1 MKYILIL
8 ISFIALSAKAQTW
21 TVITNL
27 EYKDGRINAYNSLG
41 KQIHQ
46 VNCKDMVYVDRQ
58 NGEIN
63 IYDYKNENNNLILTN
78 KLVSPTL
85 ASVRD
90 SLNAWIASC
99 NSTEKIDSLI
109 NVSNGILTATK
120 KLDSTHIDTSLIQHI
135 QLQQII
141 DSLSVLINDSTYSLI
156 LNKIYSQILR
166 LDTSQIDTSLD
177 KSIIDNDFDSV
188 LVLNDS
194 IKVYFTQPIEAKDT
208 THQTILNE
216 INSVLNNIN
225 QRIDTTQQDT
235 SFINYF
241 TEWNRN
247 NDTLS
252 SILQELKTLD
262 SVYVV
267 NRDTAVVSV
276 VGMKDTLFTY
286 DLDTS
291 VVLTIDSTY
300 YFQLDSIIKLL
311 QKDTMQFE
319 YHSFCYRSKAD
330 SGVYEFSQIFNVTNP
345 LVPIFMSFVDIDSLT
360 LLYSLVNGVSVGTI
374 PNFATDYVP
383 CERWNEYLSSTK
395 QDTLKTLV
403 FKAQTKRID
412 GTLDTLYN
420 CKGLS
425 FSVSDN
431 ATGNITF
438 YYGNGDQD
446 VFDVANEQLPFWE
459 NGSFVEFIGFDA
471 SSVAGVLR
479 VNMLGCSQTP
489 DVICAKEKP
498 IVNCTTSTPIIICS
512 GWGSL
517 SGIWSTIS
525 GCWNTGQ

>member
-1 MKYILIL
+1 MHRSIATIMLIMVSL
-8 ISFIALSAKAQTW
+8 FAKAQNYQT
-21 TVITNL
+21 ITRVVY
-27 EYKDGRINAYNSLG
+27 EQQRISGYNSLN
-41 KQIHQ
+41 KLAVQ
-46 VNCKDMVYVDRQ
+46 VDCNDMVWQVLPD
-58 NGEIN
+58 NSIK
-63 IYDYKNENNNLILTN
+63 IWDDIHSFT
-78 KLVSPTL
+78 
-85 ASVRD
+85 VR
-90 SLNAWIASC
+90 
-99 NSTEKIDSLI
+99 ST
-109 NVSNGILTATK
+109 
-120 KLDSTHIDTSLIQHI
+120 
-135 QLQQII
+135 
-141 DSLSVLINDSTYSLI
+141 SLSVPAFAALGDS
-156 LNKIYSQILR
+156 LR
-166 LDTSQIDTSLD
+166 AWQ
-177 KSIIDNDFDSV
+177 V
-188 LVLNDS
+188 GCG
-194 IKVYFTQPIEAKDT
+194 QP
-208 THQTILNE
+208 
-216 INSVLNNIN
+216 NITFPTN
-225 QRIDTTQQDT
+225 LDTTQADT
-235 SFINYF
+235 SMILPTLIGNFSS
-241 TEWNRN
+241 RN

-252 SILQELKTLD
+252 SILQEFKTLD

-330 SGVYEFSQIFNVTNP
+330 SGVYEFSQILNVKNP
-345 LVPIFMSFVDIDSLT
+345 LVPIFMSFVNIDSLT
-360 LLYSLVNGVSVGTI
+360 LLYSLANGVSVGTI

-425 FSVSDN
+425 FSVSEN
-431 ATGNITF
+431 ATGNIIL
-438 YYGNGDQD
+438 YYGDGDQD
-446 VFDVANEQLPFWE
+446 VFDVANESLPNWE
-459 NGSFVEFIGFDA
+459 NGSFVEFLGFDA
-471 SSVAGVLR
+471 SGVAGVLR

-498 IVNCTTSTPIIICS
+498 IVNCATSTPIIICS
-512 GWGSL
+512 GWASA
-517 SGIWSTIS
+517 SGIWSTLS

>member
-1 MKYILIL
+1 MHRSIATIMLIMVSL
-8 ISFIALSAKAQTW
+8 FAKAQNYQT
-21 TVITNL
+21 ITRVVY
-27 EYKDGRINAYNSLG
+27 EQQRISGYNSLN
-41 KQIHQ
+41 KLAVQ
-46 VNCKDMVYVDRQ
+46 VDCNDMVWQVLPD
-58 NGEIN
+58 NSIK
-63 IYDYKNENNNLILTN
+63 IWDDIHSFT
-78 KLVSPTL
+78 
-85 ASVRD
+85 VR
-90 SLNAWIASC
+90 
-99 NSTEKIDSLI
+99 ST
-109 NVSNGILTATK
+109 
-120 KLDSTHIDTSLIQHI
+120 
-135 QLQQII
+135 
-141 DSLSVLINDSTYSLI
+141 SLSVPAFAALGDS
-156 LNKIYSQILR
+156 LR
-166 LDTSQIDTSLD
+166 AWQ
-177 KSIIDNDFDSV
+177 V
-188 LVLNDS
+188 GCG
-194 IKVYFTQPIEAKDT
+194 QP
-208 THQTILNE
+208 
-216 INSVLNNIN
+216 NITFPTN
-225 QRIDTTQQDT
+225 LDTTQADT
-235 SFINYF
+235 SMILPTLIGNFSS
-241 TEWNRN
+241 RN

-330 SGVYEFSQIFNVTNP
+330 SGVYEFSQILNVKNP
-345 LVPIFMSFVDIDSLT
+345 LVPIFMSFVNIDSLT
-360 LLYSLVNGVSVGTI
+360 LLYSLANGVSVGTI

-425 FSVSDN
+425 FSVSEN
-431 ATGNITF
+431 ATGNIIL
-438 YYGNGDQD
+438 YYGDGDQD
-446 VFDVANEQLPFWE
+446 VFDVANESLPNWE
-459 NGSFVEFIGFDA
+459 NGSFVEFLGFDA
-471 SSVAGVLR
+471 SGVAGVLR

-498 IVNCTTSTPIIICS
+498 IVNCATSTPIIICS
-512 GWGSL
+512 GWASA
-517 SGIWSTIS
+517 SGIWSTLS